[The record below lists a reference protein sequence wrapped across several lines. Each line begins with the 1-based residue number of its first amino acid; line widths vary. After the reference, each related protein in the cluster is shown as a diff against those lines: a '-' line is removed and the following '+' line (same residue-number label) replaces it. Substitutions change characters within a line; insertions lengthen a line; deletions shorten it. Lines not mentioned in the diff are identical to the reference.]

1 MFKRNT
7 IKTITIILL
16 ATLLS
21 ACTGTVS
28 NCTTNS
34 PLESSQSNS
43 PTIDK
48 NITERLEKYNVEDP
62 VVLFE
67 SVLRNGNNKYDCTIY
82 IYNLMSETADTYNG
96 NCAVEISYNGEVI
109 DRNIL
114 LVGYT
119 LGQKGTEFSKSG
131 DDKYFSVIELEN
143 GSVLLSAR
151 EIDGVTQATLY
162 TVSDNRIVQL
172 ERYFADLNDK
182 PEKGSEIRSFNL
194 SHSYTTDS
202 NSIIFDINGESVKT
216 TVDFDE
222 LTLKCDEKY
231 ESLLYC
237 G

>member
-43 PTIDK
+43 TTIDK